1 MYACVNKKGR
11 QISTDVSLHPGE
23 IIMMELD
30 ARDIKKSVFAAQLG
44 IKPGPLSELLHGRR
58 HVSTATAIKLEQLL
72 DMPADYWMRVQ
83 VYHDLFV
90 ERNKSSE
97 AA

>member
-1 MYACVNKKGR
+1 MYVCLNKNGKR
-11 QISTDVSLHPGE
+11 ILTDVLLHPGE

-30 ARDIKKSVFAAQLG
+30 ARNIKKSVFAAQLG
-44 IKPGPLSELLHGRR
+44 IKPGHLSELLHGRR
-58 HVSTATAIKLEQLL
+58 HVSAATAIKLEQLL
-72 DMPADYWMRVQ
+72 DIPADYWMRVQ

>member
-44 IKPGPLSELLHGRR
+44 IKPGHLSELLHGRR

>member
-1 MYACVNKKGR
+1 M
-11 QISTDVSLHPGE
+11 H
-23 IIMMELD
+23 
-30 ARDIKKSVFAAQLG
+30 G
-44 IKPGPLSELLHGRR
+44 ILRSPYLQHSWVLSPATLANCYMAGGMW
-58 HVSTATAIKLEQLL
+58 HVGAATAIKLEQLL
-72 DMPADYWMRVQ
+72 DIPADYWMRVQ